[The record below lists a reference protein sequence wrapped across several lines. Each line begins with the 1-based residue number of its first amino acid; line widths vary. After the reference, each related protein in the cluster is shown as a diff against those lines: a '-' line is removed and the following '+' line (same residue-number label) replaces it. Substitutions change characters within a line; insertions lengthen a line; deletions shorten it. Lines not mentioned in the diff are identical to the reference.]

1 MSGWGLTGATGYG
14 AGESGGKGGIKR
26 NKLGK
31 ARSPRK
37 TRKMGEAADRS
48 ERVEQSAITLSLVR
62 ISAEWRNATFYS
74 ANYLCMFNYGS
85 TRARG
90 KSWAMCLLELG
101 DFYDGRWMF
110 VRLRGYLNE
119 REIWS
124 VCSMQ
129 E

>member
-1 MSGWGLTGATGYG
+1 MGVDRSDGIRGR
-14 AGESGGKGGIKR
+14 GERRQGGNKEKQTRQSEVAEENEENGG
-26 NKLGK
+26 
-31 ARSPRK
+31 SC
-37 TRKMGEAADRS
+37 RS